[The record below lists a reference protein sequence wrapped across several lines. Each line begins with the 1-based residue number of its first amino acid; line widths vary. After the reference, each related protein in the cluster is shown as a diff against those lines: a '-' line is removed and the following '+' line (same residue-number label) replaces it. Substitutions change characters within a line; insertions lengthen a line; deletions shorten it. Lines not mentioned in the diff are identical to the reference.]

1 MPPSAIVLPL
11 PRSLRGLTRVAAS
24 RLPIVSTAASAFRD
38 WRRLF
43 SVLRGLMF
51 SAFLVLLVISAATE
65 FIPNRIWQQELF
77 GDALTL
83 VQDAAEALLL
93 APLIIAIHRFVILGE
108 ATRSYL
114 LDLGD
119 PTFRLFVGWLFAL
132 KIIGGLPFTLLGALQ
147 ALGWQPLAT
156 VLPFAVALVLAL
168 IISIRFTIL
177 FPALAVRAAGA
188 SAAHALADSKG
199 YVLRILAIFCI
210 VLLPWLLLDIVIV
223 LLLGPGAHVGGSSP
237 AMLTLAFSAVLQT
250 GMVSISAVAVS
261 HMFQALA
268 SEVRRRRALQQA

>member
-1 MPPSAIVLPL
+1 M
-11 PRSLRGLTRVAAS
+11 AAS

-38 WRRLF
+38 WRRLL
-43 SVLRGLMF
+43 SALRGLMF

-83 VQDAAEALLL
+83 MQNAAEALLL

-108 ATRSYL
+108 VTRSYL

-132 KIIGGLPFTLLGALQ
+132 KVVGGLPFTLLGALQ

-156 VLPFAVALVLAL
+156 VLPFAVALILAL

-177 FPALAVRAAGA
+177 FPALV
-188 SAAHALADSKG
+188 
-199 YVLRILAIFCI
+199 
-210 VLLPWLLLDIVIV
+210 
-223 LLLGPGAHVGGSSP
+223 
-237 AMLTLAFSAVLQT
+237 
-250 GMVSISAVAVS
+250 
-261 HMFQALA
+261 
-268 SEVRRRRALQQA
+268 

>member
-1 MPPSAIVLPL
+1 M
-11 PRSLRGLTRVAAS
+11 AAS

-43 SVLRGLMF
+43 SALRGLMF

-83 VQDAAEALLL
+83 LQNAAEALLL

-108 ATRSYL
+108 ATRSYI

-132 KIIGGLPFTLLGALQ
+132 KVIGGLPFTLLGALQ
-147 ALGWQPLAT
+147 TLGWQPLAT
-156 VLPFAVALVLAL
+156 VFPFAVALVVAL
-168 IISIRFTIL
+168 IISIRLTIL
-177 FPALAVRAAGA
+177 FPAVAVRAAGA
-188 SAAHALADSKG
+188 TAAQALADSKG

-210 VLLPWLLLDIVIV
+210 VLLPWLALDIVFV
-223 LLLGPGAHVGGSSP
+223 LLLGAGAHNDSSSH
-237 AMLTLAFSAVLQT
+237 AMLSLVFSAALQT
-250 GMVSISAVAVS
+250 GIVSISAVAVS
-261 HMFQALA
+261 HMFRALA
-268 SEVRRRRALQQA
+268 SEVRRPRALQHA